1 MCRYCVGTVLY
12 TAVEKAK
19 GVCVDRQGLVFAH
32 KQCTLKCKGQNIF
45 WVFFSTKET
54 LVFSFKD
61 HFLSLVSAKSHSLL
75 EETSWNQ
82 IEVN

>member
-1 MCRYCVGTVLY
+1 MALCPTSLSLTSPEPKLHYLNYKHLERMCRYCVGTVLY

-45 WVFFSTKET
+45 
-54 LVFSFKD
+54 
-61 HFLSLVSAKSHSLL
+61 
-75 EETSWNQ
+75 
-82 IEVN
+82 